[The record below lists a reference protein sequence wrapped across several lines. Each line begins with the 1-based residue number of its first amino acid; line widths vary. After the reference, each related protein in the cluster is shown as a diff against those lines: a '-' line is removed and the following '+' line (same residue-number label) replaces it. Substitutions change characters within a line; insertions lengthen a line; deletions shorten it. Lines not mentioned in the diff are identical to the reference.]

1 MKDNGGRFLLTI
13 PQISSLRF
21 LLWLLILEAFWL
33 MDGWMDSRY
42 LATFSVYF
50 ISVNW
55 VVPLLCYFMNYS
67 GPLSGRY
74 FTPENWLNCSKLL
87 LHHRLC
93 LSSPVLFFFF
103 FLEKAMQILNFFILP
118 NWRSGNSYLTINM
131 MSNVYS

>member
-87 LHHRLC
+87 LHHKLC
-93 LSSPVLFFFF
+93 LSSPVLFIFFW
-103 FLEKAMQILNFFILP
+103 KSYADSDFFILP